1 MTNAH
6 HAQSANSWA
15 ACIVRAMG
23 AWVGSCAVACV
34 VNATHAE
41 TYEVKPGDDWAALG
55 PKLVAGDEI
64 VLLEGMH
71 RPAQFSAIAGTREKP
86 IVIRS
91 IAKNKLAEIGPDR
104 EGLKLTDCAHV
115 RIERLLIKNARRAG
129 VVIDST
135 VEGASHDIDIRDVL
149 VIGVAGLV
157 EQAGILAI
165 DTDRLEIRRS
175 RFENCRGAAMH
186 LEQTNELTVELVQIK
201 SDLKEGSAYGVLVV
215 GECNGL
221 AFNDVWIAGA
231 IQTGASIGARAASRH
246 VSAGPTVPAFPEL
259 RTPLNPTAPAPAP
272 VPAPVPV
279 PFTPEDPVISTPP
292 STGPI
297 TGPSTGPSTRQSG
310 AKLPPLVQNA
320 VLENLLVR
328 GADCAFEFGSCD
340 GVTITSS
347 TIVNPSEEVFRFPV
361 APTDHSGAA
370 VRFRNN
376 IVCWMPGGLRR
387 FNSVAEGADSAGL
400 LLGPNIWWSNEL
412 PSALPL
418 LGPAANPFLG
428 TLEVPQTINLD
439 PDLDDRNRPLRSE
452 AKLYGRK
459 SS

>member
-6 HAQSANSWA
+6 HAQSANSRA
-15 ACIVRAMG
+15 TCIVRAMG
-23 AWVGSCAVACV
+23 AWVGSCAMACV
-34 VNATHAE
+34 VNTTHAE

-115 RIERLLIKNARRAG
+115 RVERLLIKNARRAG

-157 EQAGILAI
+157 EQAGILAL

-175 RFENCRGAAMH
+175 RFENCRGAALH

-201 SDLKEGSAYGVLVV
+201 SDLKDGSAYGVLIV

-221 AFNDVWIAGA
+221 AFNDVWIAGS
-231 IQTGASIGARAASRH
+231 IQTGASIGARDASRH
-246 VSAGPTVPAFPEL
+246 VSAGPAVPTFPEL
-259 RTPLNPTAPAPAP
+259 RTPLNPAAPAPAP
-272 VPAPVPV
+272 VPVPS
-279 PFTPEDPVISTPP
+279 TLEDPVSSTPP
-292 STGPI
+292 ST
-297 TGPSTGPSTRQSG
+297 RESG
-310 AKLPPLVQNA
+310 AKLPPLVHNA
-320 VLENLLVR
+320 TFENLLVR

-347 TIVNPSEEVFRFPV
+347 TIVNPSEEVFRFTV

-387 FNSVAEGADSAGL
+387 FNSVAEGADSTGL

>member
-1 MTNAH
+1 
-6 HAQSANSWA
+6 
-15 ACIVRAMG
+15 MG
-23 AWVGSCAVACV
+23 AWVGSCAMACI
-34 VNATHAE
+34 VNTTHAE
-41 TYEVKPGDDWAALG
+41 TYEIKPGDDWAALG

-115 RIERLLIKNARRAG
+115 RVERLLIKNARRAG

-157 EQAGILAI
+157 EQAGILAL

-175 RFENCRGAAMH
+175 RFENCRGAALH

-201 SDLKEGSAYGVLVV
+201 SDLKDGSAYGVLIV

-221 AFNDVWIAGA
+221 AFNDVWIAGS
-231 IQTGASIGARAASRH
+231 IQTGASIGARDASRH
-246 VSAGPTVPAFPEL
+246 VSAGPAVPAFPEL
-259 RTPLNPTAPAPAP
+259 RTPLNPAEPVPAPAP
-272 VPAPVPV
+272 VPS
-279 PFTPEDPVISTPP
+279 TLEDPVSSTPP
-292 STGPI
+292 ST
-297 TGPSTGPSTRQSG
+297 RESG
-310 AKLPPLVQNA
+310 AKLPPLVHNA
-320 VLENLLVR
+320 TFENLLVR

-387 FNSVAEGADSAGL
+387 FNSVAEGADSTGL

-418 LGPAANPFLG
+418 LGPAANPFLA

>member
-1 MTNAH
+1 
-6 HAQSANSWA
+6 
-15 ACIVRAMG
+15 MG
-23 AWVGSCAVACV
+23 AWVGSCAMACI
-34 VNATHAE
+34 VNTTHAE
-41 TYEVKPGDDWAALG
+41 TYEIKPGDDWAALG

-115 RIERLLIKNARRAG
+115 RVERLLIKNARRAG

-157 EQAGILAI
+157 EQAGILAL

-175 RFENCRGAAMH
+175 RFENCRGAALH

-201 SDLKEGSAYGVLVV
+201 SDLKDGSAYGVLIV

-221 AFNDVWIAGA
+221 AFNDVWIAGS
-231 IQTGASIGARAASRH
+231 IQTGASIGARDASRH
-246 VSAGPTVPAFPEL
+246 VSAGPAVPAFPEL
-259 RTPLNPTAPAPAP
+259 RTPLNPAEPVPAPAP
-272 VPAPVPV
+272 VPS
-279 PFTPEDPVISTPP
+279 TLEDPVSSTPP
-292 STGPI
+292 ST
-297 TGPSTGPSTRQSG
+297 RESG
-310 AKLPPLVQNA
+310 AKLPPLVHNA
-320 VLENLLVR
+320 TFENLLVR

-340 GVTITSS
+340 GVTISSS

-387 FNSVAEGADSAGL
+387 FNSVAEGADSTGL

>member
-6 HAQSANSWA
+6 HAQSANSRA
-15 ACIVRAMG
+15 TCIVRAMG
-23 AWVGSCAVACV
+23 AWVGSCAMACI
-34 VNATHAE
+34 VNTTHAE
-41 TYEVKPGDDWAALG
+41 TYEIKPGDDWAALG

-115 RIERLLIKNARRAG
+115 RVERLLIKNARRAG

-157 EQAGILAI
+157 EQAGILAL

-175 RFENCRGAAMH
+175 RFENCRGAALH

-201 SDLKEGSAYGVLVV
+201 SDLKDGSAYGVLIV

-221 AFNDVWIAGA
+221 AFNDVWIAGS
-231 IQTGASIGARAASRH
+231 IQTGASIGARDASRH
-246 VSAGPTVPAFPEL
+246 VSAGPAVPAFPEL
-259 RTPLNPTAPAPAP
+259 RTPLNPAEPVPAPAP
-272 VPAPVPV
+272 VPS
-279 PFTPEDPVISTPP
+279 TLEDPVSSTPP
-292 STGPI
+292 ST
-297 TGPSTGPSTRQSG
+297 RESG
-310 AKLPPLVQNA
+310 AKLPPLVHNA
-320 VLENLLVR
+320 TFENLLVR

-376 IVCWMPGGLRR
+376 IVCWMP
-387 FNSVAEGADSAGL
+387 
-400 LLGPNIWWSNEL
+400 
-412 PSALPL
+412 
-418 LGPAANPFLG
+418 
-428 TLEVPQTINLD
+428 
-439 PDLDDRNRPLRSE
+439 
-452 AKLYGRK
+452 
-459 SS
+459 

>member
-1 MTNAH
+1 M
-6 HAQSANSWA
+6 
-15 ACIVRAMG
+15 ACIV
-23 AWVGSCAVACV
+23 
-34 VNATHAE
+34 NTTHAE
-41 TYEVKPGDDWAALG
+41 TYEIKPGDDWAALG

-115 RIERLLIKNARRAG
+115 RVERLLIKNARRAG

-157 EQAGILAI
+157 EQAGILAL

-175 RFENCRGAAMH
+175 RFENCRGAALH

-201 SDLKEGSAYGVLVV
+201 SDLKDGSAYGVLIV

-221 AFNDVWIAGA
+221 AFNDVWIAGS
-231 IQTGASIGARAASRH
+231 IQTGASIGARDASRH
-246 VSAGPTVPAFPEL
+246 VSAGPAVPAFPEL
-259 RTPLNPTAPAPAP
+259 RTPLNPAEPVPAPAP
-272 VPAPVPV
+272 VPS
-279 PFTPEDPVISTPP
+279 TLEDPVSSTPP
-292 STGPI
+292 ST
-297 TGPSTGPSTRQSG
+297 RESG
-310 AKLPPLVQNA
+310 AKLPPLVHNA
-320 VLENLLVR
+320 TFENLLVR

-387 FNSVAEGADSAGL
+387 FNSVAEGADSTGL

-418 LGPAANPFLG
+418 LGPAANPFLA

>member
-1 MTNAH
+1 MDRMTNAH
-6 HAQSANSWA
+6 HAQSANSRA
-15 ACIVRAMG
+15 TCIVRAMG
-23 AWVGSCAVACV
+23 AWVGSCAMACV
-34 VNATHAE
+34 VNTTHAE

-115 RIERLLIKNARRAG
+115 RVERLLIKNARRAG

-157 EQAGILAI
+157 EQAGILAL

-175 RFENCRGAAMH
+175 RFENCRGAALH

-201 SDLKEGSAYGVLVV
+201 SDLKDGSAYGVLIV

-221 AFNDVWIAGA
+221 AFNDVWIAGS
-231 IQTGASIGARAASRH
+231 IQTGASIGARDASRH
-246 VSAGPTVPAFPEL
+246 VSAGPAVPTFPEL
-259 RTPLNPTAPAPAP
+259 RTPLNPAAPAPAP
-272 VPAPVPV
+272 VPVPV
-279 PFTPEDPVISTPP
+279 PSTLEDPVSSTPP
-292 STGPI
+292 ST
-297 TGPSTGPSTRQSG
+297 RESG
-310 AKLPPLVQNA
+310 AKLPPLVHNA
-320 VLENLLVR
+320 TFENLLVR

-347 TIVNPSEEVFRFPV
+347 TIVNPSEEVFRFTV

-387 FNSVAEGADSAGL
+387 LNSVAEGADSAGL

-439 PDLDDRNRPLRSE
+439 PDLDDRNRPLCSE

>member
-1 MTNAH
+1 
-6 HAQSANSWA
+6 
-15 ACIVRAMG
+15 
-23 AWVGSCAVACV
+23 VACV
-34 VNATHAE
+34 VNTTRAE

-115 RIERLLIKNARRAG
+115 RVERLLIKNARRAG

-157 EQAGILAI
+157 EQAGILAL

-175 RFENCRGAAMH
+175 RFENCRGAALH

-201 SDLKEGSAYGVLVV
+201 SDLKDGSAYGVLIV

-221 AFNDVWIAGA
+221 AFNDVWIAGS
-231 IQTGASIGARAASRH
+231 IQTGASIGARDASRH
-246 VSAGPTVPAFPEL
+246 VSAGPAVPTFPEL
-259 RTPLNPTAPAPAP
+259 RTPLNPAAPAPAP
-272 VPAPVPV
+272 VPVPS
-279 PFTPEDPVISTPP
+279 TLEDPVSSTPP
-292 STGPI
+292 ST
-297 TGPSTGPSTRQSG
+297 RESG
-310 AKLPPLVQNA
+310 AKLPPLVHNA
-320 VLENLLVR
+320 TFENLLVR

-347 TIVNPSEEVFRFPV
+347 TIVNPSEEVFRFTV

>member
-1 MTNAH
+1 MDRMTIAH
-6 HAQSANSWA
+6 HAQSANSRA

-34 VNATHAE
+34 VNTTHAE

-115 RIERLLIKNARRAG
+115 RVERLLIKNARRAG

-175 RFENCRGAAMH
+175 RFENCRGAALH

-201 SDLKEGSAYGVLVV
+201 SDLKDGSAYGVLIV

-231 IQTGASIGARAASRH
+231 IQTGASIGARDASRH
-246 VSAGPTVPAFPEL
+246 VSAGPAVPTFPEL

-272 VPAPVPV
+272 VPVPS
-279 PFTPEDPVISTPP
+279 TPEDPVSSTPP
-292 STGPI
+292 ST
-297 TGPSTGPSTRQSG
+297 RESG
-310 AKLPPLVQNA
+310 AKLPPLVHNA
-320 VLENLLVR
+320 TFENLLVR

-347 TIVNPSEEVFRFPV
+347 TIVNPSEEVFRFTV

-370 VRFRNN
+370 VRLRNN
-376 IVCWMPGGLRR
+376 NVCWMPGGLRR

>member
-1 MTNAH
+1 MDRMTNAH
-6 HAQSANSWA
+6 HAQSANSRA

-34 VNATHAE
+34 VNTTHAE

-115 RIERLLIKNARRAG
+115 RVERLLIKNARRAG

-157 EQAGILAI
+157 EQAGILAL

-175 RFENCRGAAMH
+175 RFENCRGAALH

-201 SDLKEGSAYGVLVV
+201 SDLKDGSAYGVLIV

-221 AFNDVWIAGA
+221 AFNDVWIAGS
-231 IQTGASIGARAASRH
+231 IQTGASIGARDASRH
-246 VSAGPTVPAFPEL
+246 VSAGPAVPTFPEL
-259 RTPLNPTAPAPAP
+259 RTPLNPAAPAPAP
-272 VPAPVPV
+272 VPVPS
-279 PFTPEDPVISTPP
+279 TLEDPVSSTPP
-292 STGPI
+292 ST
-297 TGPSTGPSTRQSG
+297 RESG
-310 AKLPPLVQNA
+310 AKLPPLVHNA
-320 VLENLLVR
+320 TFENLLVR

-347 TIVNPSEEVFRFPV
+347 TIVNPSEEVFRFTV

>member
-1 MTNAH
+1 
-6 HAQSANSWA
+6 
-15 ACIVRAMG
+15 MG
-23 AWVGSCAVACV
+23 AWVGSCAMACI
-34 VNATHAE
+34 VNTTHAE
-41 TYEVKPGDDWAALG
+41 TYEIKPGDDWAALG

-115 RIERLLIKNARRAG
+115 RVERLLIKNARRAG

-157 EQAGILAI
+157 EQAGILAL

-175 RFENCRGAAMH
+175 RFENCRGAALH

-201 SDLKEGSAYGVLVV
+201 SDLKDGSAYGVLIV

-221 AFNDVWIAGA
+221 AFNDVWIAGS
-231 IQTGASIGARAASRH
+231 IQTGASIGARDASRH
-246 VSAGPTVPAFPEL
+246 VSAGPAVPAFPEL
-259 RTPLNPTAPAPAP
+259 RTPLNPAEPVPAPAP
-272 VPAPVPV
+272 VPS
-279 PFTPEDPVISTPP
+279 TLEDPVSSTPP
-292 STGPI
+292 ST
-297 TGPSTGPSTRQSG
+297 RESG
-310 AKLPPLVQNA
+310 AKLPPLVHNA
-320 VLENLLVR
+320 TFENLLVR
-328 GADCAFEFGSCD
+328 GADRAFEFGSCD

-387 FNSVAEGADSAGL
+387 FNSVAEGADSTGL

>member
-1 MTNAH
+1 MDRMTNAH

-34 VNATHAE
+34 VNTTHAE

-91 IAKNKLAEIGPDR
+91 IAKNKLAEIGPER

-115 RIERLLIKNARRAG
+115 RVERLLIKNARRAG

-272 VPAPVPV
+272 VPVPS
-279 PFTPEDPVISTPP
+279 TPEDPVISTPP
-292 STGPI
+292 STGP
-297 TGPSTGPSTRQSG
+297 STRQSG
-310 AKLPPLVQNA
+310 AKIPPLVQNA

>member
-1 MTNAH
+1 MDRMTNAH
-6 HAQSANSWA
+6 HAQSANSRA
-15 ACIVRAMG
+15 TCIVRAMG
-23 AWVGSCAVACV
+23 AWVGSCAMACV
-34 VNATHAE
+34 VNTTHAE

-115 RIERLLIKNARRAG
+115 RVERLLIKNARRAG

-157 EQAGILAI
+157 EQAGILAL

-175 RFENCRGAAMH
+175 RFENCRGAALH

-201 SDLKEGSAYGVLVV
+201 SDLKDGSAYGVLIV

-221 AFNDVWIAGA
+221 AFNDVWIAGS
-231 IQTGASIGARAASRH
+231 IQTGASIGARDASRH
-246 VSAGPTVPAFPEL
+246 VSAGPAVPTFPEL
-259 RTPLNPTAPAPAP
+259 RTPLNPAAPAPAP
-272 VPAPVPV
+272 VPVPS
-279 PFTPEDPVISTPP
+279 TLEDPVSSTPP
-292 STGPI
+292 ST
-297 TGPSTGPSTRQSG
+297 RESG
-310 AKLPPLVQNA
+310 AKLPPLVHNA
-320 VLENLLVR
+320 TFENLLVR

-347 TIVNPSEEVFRFPV
+347 TIVNPSEEVFRFTV

>member
-6 HAQSANSWA
+6 HAQSANSRA
-15 ACIVRAMG
+15 TCIVRAMG
-23 AWVGSCAVACV
+23 AWVGSCAMACV
-34 VNATHAE
+34 VNTTHAE

-115 RIERLLIKNARRAG
+115 RVERLLIKNARRAG

-175 RFENCRGAAMH
+175 RFENCRGAALH

-201 SDLKEGSAYGVLVV
+201 SDLKDGSAYGVLIV

-231 IQTGASIGARAASRH
+231 IQTGASIGARDASRH
-246 VSAGPTVPAFPEL
+246 VSAGPAVPTFPEL

-272 VPAPVPV
+272 VPVPV
-279 PFTPEDPVISTPP
+279 PSTPEDPVISTPP
-292 STGPI
+292 STR
-297 TGPSTGPSTRQSG
+297 PSARESG
-310 AKLPPLVQNA
+310 AKLLPLVQNA
-320 VLENLLVR
+320 ALENLLVL

-347 TIVNPSEEVFRFPV
+347 TIVNPSEEVFRFTV

-439 PDLDDRNRPLRSE
+439 PDLDDRNRPLCSE

>member
-6 HAQSANSWA
+6 HAQSANSRA
-15 ACIVRAMG
+15 TCIVRAMG

-34 VNATHAE
+34 VNTTHAE

-115 RIERLLIKNARRAG
+115 RVERLLIKNARRAG

-175 RFENCRGAAMH
+175 RFENCRGAALH

-201 SDLKEGSAYGVLVV
+201 SDLKDGSAYGVLIV

-221 AFNDVWIAGA
+221 AFNDVWIAGS
-231 IQTGASIGARAASRH
+231 IQTGASIGARDASRH
-246 VSAGPTVPAFPEL
+246 VSAGPAVPTFPEL

-272 VPAPVPV
+272 VPVPS
-279 PFTPEDPVISTPP
+279 TPEDPVSSTPP
-292 STGPI
+292 ST
-297 TGPSTGPSTRQSG
+297 RESG
-310 AKLPPLVQNA
+310 AKLPPLVHNA
-320 VLENLLVR
+320 TFENLLVR

-347 TIVNPSEEVFRFPV
+347 TIVNPSEEVFRFTV

>member
-1 MTNAH
+1 MDRMTNAH
-6 HAQSANSWA
+6 HAQSANSRA
-15 ACIVRAMG
+15 TCIVRAMG

-34 VNATHAE
+34 VNTTHAE

-91 IAKNKLAEIGPDR
+91 ISKNKLAEIGPDR

-115 RIERLLIKNARRAG
+115 RVERLLIKNARRAG

-157 EQAGILAI
+157 EQAGILAL

-175 RFENCRGAAMH
+175 RFENCRGAALH

-201 SDLKEGSAYGVLVV
+201 SDLKDGSAYGVLIV

-221 AFNDVWIAGA
+221 AFNDVWIAGS
-231 IQTGASIGARAASRH
+231 IQTGASIGARDASRH
-246 VSAGPTVPAFPEL
+246 VSAGPAVPAFPEL
-259 RTPLNPTAPAPAP
+259 RTPLNPAEPVPAPAP
-272 VPAPVPV
+272 VPS
-279 PFTPEDPVISTPP
+279 TLEDPVSSTPP
-292 STGPI
+292 ST
-297 TGPSTGPSTRQSG
+297 RESG
-310 AKLPPLVQNA
+310 AKLPPLVHNA
-320 VLENLLVR
+320 TFENLLVR

-340 GVTITSS
+340 GVTISSS

-376 IVCWMPGGLRR
+376 IVSWMPGGLRR
-387 FNSVAEGADSAGL
+387 FNSVAEGADSTGL

-439 PDLDDRNRPLRSE
+439 PDLDDRNRPLCSE

>member
-6 HAQSANSWA
+6 HAQSANSRA
-15 ACIVRAMG
+15 TCIVRAMG
-23 AWVGSCAVACV
+23 AWVGSCAMACV
-34 VNATHAE
+34 VNTTHAE

-115 RIERLLIKNARRAG
+115 RVERLLIKNARRAG

-175 RFENCRGAAMH
+175 RFENCRGAALH

-201 SDLKEGSAYGVLVV
+201 SDLKDGSAYGVLIV

-231 IQTGASIGARAASRH
+231 IQTGASIGARDASRH
-246 VSAGPTVPAFPEL
+246 VSAGPAVPTFPEL

-272 VPAPVPV
+272 VPVPV
-279 PFTPEDPVISTPP
+279 PSTPEDPVISTPP
-292 STGPI
+292 STR
-297 TGPSTGPSTRQSG
+297 PSARESG
-310 AKLPPLVQNA
+310 AKLLPLVQNA

-347 TIVNPSEEVFRFPV
+347 TIVNPSEEVFRFTV

-387 FNSVAEGADSAGL
+387 FNSVAEGADSTGL

-439 PDLDDRNRPLRSE
+439 PDLDDRNRPLCSE

>member
-6 HAQSANSWA
+6 HAQSANSRA

-34 VNATHAE
+34 VNTTRAE

-115 RIERLLIKNARRAG
+115 RVERLLIKNARRAG

-157 EQAGILAI
+157 EQAGILAL

-175 RFENCRGAAMH
+175 RFENCRGAALH

-201 SDLKEGSAYGVLVV
+201 SDLKDGSAYGVLIV

-221 AFNDVWIAGA
+221 AFNDVWIAGS
-231 IQTGASIGARAASRH
+231 IQTGASIGARDASRH
-246 VSAGPTVPAFPEL
+246 VSAGPAVPTFPEL
-259 RTPLNPTAPAPAP
+259 RTPLNPAAPAPAP
-272 VPAPVPV
+272 VPVPS
-279 PFTPEDPVISTPP
+279 TLEDPVSSTPP
-292 STGPI
+292 ST
-297 TGPSTGPSTRQSG
+297 RESG
-310 AKLPPLVQNA
+310 AKLPPLVHNA
-320 VLENLLVR
+320 TFENLLVR

-347 TIVNPSEEVFRFPV
+347 TIVNPSEEVFRFTV

>member
-1 MTNAH
+1 
-6 HAQSANSWA
+6 
-15 ACIVRAMG
+15 
-23 AWVGSCAVACV
+23 
-34 VNATHAE
+34 
-41 TYEVKPGDDWAALG
+41 
-55 PKLVAGDEI
+55 
-64 VLLEGMH
+64 
-71 RPAQFSAIAGTREKP
+71 
-86 IVIRS
+86 
-91 IAKNKLAEIGPDR
+91 
-104 EGLKLTDCAHV
+104 LTDCAHV
-115 RIERLLIKNARRAG
+115 RVERLLIKNARRAG

-175 RFENCRGAAMH
+175 RFENCRGAALH

-201 SDLKEGSAYGVLVV
+201 SDLKDGSAYGVLIV

-231 IQTGASIGARAASRH
+231 IQTGASIGARDASRH
-246 VSAGPTVPAFPEL
+246 VSAGPAVPTFPEL

-272 VPAPVPV
+272 VPVPV
-279 PFTPEDPVISTPP
+279 PSTPEDPVISTPP
-292 STGPI
+292 STR
-297 TGPSTGPSTRQSG
+297 PSARESG
-310 AKLPPLVQNA
+310 AKLLPLVQNA
-320 VLENLLVR
+320 ALENLLVL

-347 TIVNPSEEVFRFPV
+347 TIVNPSEEVFRFTV